1 MATSVPQPM
10 FLTVAASRYP
20 VFINNRLFEDIIMCL
35 EKGNRRRRRGLEKD
49 IPHLLSGVLA
59 YEKQSFDEK
68 LVQVYLN

>member
-20 VFINNRLFEDIIMCL
+20 VFINRLFEDIIMCL

-49 IPHLLSGVLA
+49 IPYLLSGVLA